1 MNKFD
6 NFAVDLFNKI
16 RGRFPNVSIGD
27 ENGKVTNV
35 PKEARF
41 FDFGYKIENIDL
53 GKVSVALD
61 EENGV
66 TIIVGKDIV
75 EGQVESIQDN
85 WYNFL
90 KELRIFAKKRMLKFD
105 VRDINKSNLN
115 KRDYEYLAQNRPGE
129 NTMSESRMYGNET
142 RSYQKIGK
150 ARIAIKHSAPINVES
165 SNSRTSK
172 IGSIYIE
179 SPTGERFKYPYKH
192 LAGARAMALHVN
204 EGGHM
209 YDDFGKY
216 ISGLSEEMSKLRK
229 FSQYMNRSTVMAET
243 LEGYTDIVKGRI
255 KEVRQEIQNLQKP
268 GYYKEA
274 SENYEVAVME
284 EVPTD
289 VSDAWVDQLT
299 IKQFNEELKDVFP
312 YIYNLVGTNVVETMD
327 LDDILD
333 EGYMKGYSKYHCEDC
348 GCQMHNC
355 KPDCDCS
362 HDSHDETGSW
372 WRDAD
377 GNGVPDAFESTNK
390 VDYDR
395 IVELAIDKLMGQF
408 AEEVNEAKAR
418 PGYCS
423 DDCCGADVK
432 AEDCT
437 CAPTCKHC
445 DCNATNEAK
454 EKPKGSFEPHPGA
467 FDWDANMDDDD
478 DDDEKEAY
486 SPGDENEE
494 GMVSNCC
501 GAPIMDVYD
510 GHGRCSDCKEM
521 ASAVP
526 ESNDDTMDVKVGP
539 QGMEPMDKEPE
550 KEKTPIGEFI
560 LSYFDR
566 ENGTFPKGETA
577 VLTMVEKEYGE
588 QYVEPAAKF
597 IKKVESMI
605 MARQAEQQTRY
616 PETELAKQ
624 GEVDERSQFE
634 LYRNSI
640 VLYDPTTMEVKRTYP
655 LGHGK
660 RASADAEKLDLIA
673 TDGANYMELVRDK
686 KRMAAQDTEKPAE
699 LPKAQEPKKPGAL
712 DRIKSLAGL
721 N

>member
-1 MNKFD
+1 MNKFKT
-6 NFAVDLFNKI
+6 FASDMFNKI
-16 RGRFPNVSIGD
+16 RGRFTDVTIGD
-27 ENGKVTNV
+27 ENGNVTNI
-35 PKEARF
+35 PEDARF
-41 FDFGYKIENIDL
+41 FEFSYNAQGNEL
-53 GKVSVALD
+53 GKVSVSLD

-66 TIIVGKDIV
+66 TVIVAKDLV
-75 EGQVESIQDN
+75 LNQVEAIQDD

-90 KELRIFAKKRMLKFD
+90 KELRYFAKKRMLKFD
-105 VRDINKSNLN
+105 VRDINKSNLD

-129 NTMSESRMYGNET
+129 NTMSESKMYGNET

-229 FSQYMNRSTVMAET
+229 FSQYMNRSSVMAET

-312 YIYNLVGTNVVETMD
+312 YIYNLVGTSVVETID

-333 EGYMKGYSKYHCEDC
+333 EGYMKGYKEYHCKDC

-355 KPDCDCS
+355 KPGCDCS

-390 VDYDR
+390 VDYNR

-408 AEEVNEAKAR
+408 AEEVNEAKAK

-437 CAPTCKHC
+437 CAPTCEHC
-445 DCNATNEAK
+445 DCNKDKK
-454 EKPKGSFEPHPGA
+454 E
-467 FDWDANMDDDD
+467 
-478 DDDEKEAY
+478 
-486 SPGDENEE
+486 
-494 GMVSNCC
+494 
-501 GAPIMDVYD
+501 
-510 GHGRCSDCKEM
+510 SD
-521 ASAVP
+521 
-526 ESNDDTMDVKVGP
+526 DDTMDVKVGP
-539 QGMEPMDKEPE
+539 QGMEPMDQPQQPE
-550 KEKTPIGEFI
+550 LPIGEFI

-577 VLTMVEKEYGE
+577 VLTMVEKQYGE

-597 IKKVESMI
+597 MKKVETTI
-605 MARQAEQQTRY
+605 AHKKAEETANSRY

-624 GEVDERSQFE
+624 GEIGERSQFE

-673 TDGANYMELVRDK
+673 TDGARYMELVRDK
-686 KRMAAQDTEKPAE
+686 KRMAAQDTEKSAE

-712 DRIKSLAGL
+712 DRLKSLAGL
-721 N
+721 S

>member
-1 MNKFD
+1 
-6 NFAVDLFNKI
+6 
-16 RGRFPNVSIGD
+16 
-27 ENGKVTNV
+27 
-35 PKEARF
+35 
-41 FDFGYKIENIDL
+41 
-53 GKVSVALD
+53 
-61 EENGV
+61 
-66 TIIVGKDIV
+66 
-75 EGQVESIQDN
+75 
-85 WYNFL
+85 
-90 KELRIFAKKRMLKFD
+90 
-105 VRDINKSNLN
+105 
-115 KRDYEYLAQNRPGE
+115 
-129 NTMSESRMYGNET
+129 MYGNET

-150 ARIAIKHSAPINVES
+150 ARIAIKHSAPINLENT
-165 SNSRTSK
+165 NSRTSK

-209 YDDFGKY
+209 YDDFGKH

-255 KEVRQEIQNLQKP
+255 KEVRQEIQNLQKL

-274 SENYEVAVME
+274 SENFQLAVME

-312 YIYNLVGTNVVETMD
+312 YIYNLVGEGMIENVD
-327 LDDILD
+327 LDNLD
-333 EGYMKGYSKYHCEDC
+333 ESGLQYYTGVKKHGKEYMKKAAAAGRDGASQEELGRLKDKYSKAAK
-348 GCQMHNC
+348 N
-355 KPDCDCS
+355 KKS
-362 HDSHDETGSW
+362 VDEE
-372 WRDAD
+372 
-377 GNGVPDAFESTNK
+377 FEAALES
-390 VDYDR
+390 
-395 IVELAIDKLMGQF
+395 LMGQF
-408 AEEVNEAKAR
+408 TESKACNCDENCPCGGNCTPDCNCHAGCGTMNEAKAR

>member
-1 MNKFD
+1 MGTKTITSCPCLSLLVATIDKYFTMNKFD

-27 ENGKVTNV
+27 ENGKVTNI

-150 ARIAIKHSAPINVES
+150 ARIAIKHSAPINLENA
-165 SNSRTSK
+165 NSRTSK

-209 YDDFGKY
+209 YDDFGKH

-255 KEVRQEIQNLQKP
+255 KEVRQEIQNLQKL

-274 SENYEVAVME
+274 SENFELAVME
-284 EVPTD
+284 EVPND
-289 VSDAWVDQLT
+289 VSEAWVDQLT

-312 YIYNLVGTNVVETMD
+312 YIYNLVGEGMIETVD
-327 LDDILD
+327 LDNLD
-333 EGYMKGYSKYHCEDC
+333 ESGLMAYAGKKKHGAEYMKKAAAAGRDGASQEELGRLKDKYSKAA
-348 GCQMHNC
+348 
-355 KPDCDCS
+355 KKKKS
-362 HDSHDETGSW
+362 VDEE
-372 WRDAD
+372 
-377 GNGVPDAFESTNK
+377 FEAALES
-390 VDYDR
+390 
-395 IVELAIDKLMGQF
+395 LMGQF
-408 AEEVNEAKAR
+408 TEAKAR

-437 CAPTCKHC
+437 CAPTCESC
-445 DCNATNEAK
+445 DCNK
-454 EKPKGSFEPHPGA
+454 DK
-467 FDWDANMDDDD
+467 
-478 DDDEKEAY
+478 KEAY

-501 GAPIMDVYD
+501 GAPVMDVYQ

-526 ESNDDTMDVKVGP
+526 ESDDDTMDVKIGP

-566 ENGTFPKGETA
+566 ENGSFPKGETA

-597 IKKVESMI
+597 IKKVESMV
-605 MARQAEQQTRY
+605 MARQAEQTTRY

-624 GEVDERSQFE
+624 GEVDTE
-634 LYRNSI
+634 YN
-640 VLYDPTTMEVKRTYP
+640 
-655 LGHGK
+655 
-660 RASADAEKLDLIA
+660 
-673 TDGANYMELVRDK
+673 
-686 KRMAAQDTEKPAE
+686 RMRE
-699 LPKAQEPKKPGAL
+699 
-712 DRIKSLAGL
+712 LAGL
-721 N
+721 K

>member
-6 NFAVDLFNKI
+6 TFASDMFNKI
-16 RGRFPNVSIGD
+16 RGRFTDVTIGD

-35 PKEARF
+35 PEDARF
-41 FDFGYKIENIDL
+41 FEFGYKAQGNEL
-53 GKVSVALD
+53 GKVSVSLD

-66 TIIVGKDIV
+66 TVIVAKDLV
-75 EGQVESIQDN
+75 LNQVEAIQDD

-90 KELRIFAKKRMLKFD
+90 KELRYFAKKRMLKFD
-105 VRDINKSNLN
+105 VRDINKSNLD

-129 NTMSESRMYGNET
+129 NTMSESKMYGNET

-333 EGYMKGYSKYHCEDC
+333 EGYMKGYKEYHCKDC

-355 KPDCDCS
+355 KPGCDCS

-390 VDYDR
+390 VDYNR

-437 CAPTCKHC
+437 CAPTCEHC
-445 DCNATNEAK
+445 DCNKDKK
-454 EKPKGSFEPHPGA
+454 E
-467 FDWDANMDDDD
+467 
-478 DDDEKEAY
+478 
-486 SPGDENEE
+486 
-494 GMVSNCC
+494 
-501 GAPIMDVYD
+501 
-510 GHGRCSDCKEM
+510 SD
-521 ASAVP
+521 
-526 ESNDDTMDVKVGP
+526 DDTMDVKVGP
-539 QGMEPMDKEPE
+539 QGMEPMDQPQQPE
-550 KEKTPIGEFI
+550 LPIGEFI

-577 VLTMVEKEYGE
+577 VLTMVEKQYGE

-597 IKKVESMI
+597 MKKVETTI
-605 MARQAEQQTRY
+605 AHKKAEEAANSRY

-624 GEVDERSQFE
+624 GEIDERSQFE
-634 LYRNSI
+634 IYRNSI

-655 LGHGK
+655 QNHGK

-699 LPKAQEPKKPGAL
+699 LPKARELKKPGTL

>member
-1 MNKFD
+1 MNKFKT
-6 NFAVDLFNKI
+6 FASDMFNKI
-16 RGRFPNVSIGD
+16 RGRFTDVTIGD
-27 ENGKVTNV
+27 ENGNVTNI
-35 PKEARF
+35 PEDARF
-41 FDFGYKIENIDL
+41 FEFSYNAQGNEL
-53 GKVSVALD
+53 GKVSVSLD

-66 TIIVGKDIV
+66 TVIVAKDLV
-75 EGQVESIQDN
+75 LNQVEAIQDD

-90 KELRIFAKKRMLKFD
+90 KELRYFAKKRMLKFD
-105 VRDINKSNLN
+105 VRDINKSNLD

-129 NTMSESRMYGNET
+129 NTMSESKMYGNET

-229 FSQYMNRSTVMAET
+229 FSQYMNRSSVMAET

-284 EVPTD
+284 EVPTN

-312 YIYNLVGTNVVETMD
+312 YIYNLVGTSVVETID

-333 EGYMKGYSKYHCEDC
+333 EGYMKGYKEYHCKDC

-355 KPDCDCS
+355 KPGCDCS

-390 VDYDR
+390 VDYNR

-408 AEEVNEAKAR
+408 AEEVNEAKAK

-437 CAPTCKHC
+437 CAPTCEHC
-445 DCNATNEAK
+445 DCNKDKK
-454 EKPKGSFEPHPGA
+454 E
-467 FDWDANMDDDD
+467 
-478 DDDEKEAY
+478 
-486 SPGDENEE
+486 
-494 GMVSNCC
+494 
-501 GAPIMDVYD
+501 
-510 GHGRCSDCKEM
+510 SD
-521 ASAVP
+521 
-526 ESNDDTMDVKVGP
+526 DDTMDVKVGP
-539 QGMEPMDKEPE
+539 QGMEPMDQPQQPE
-550 KEKTPIGEFI
+550 LPIGEFI

-577 VLTMVEKEYGE
+577 VLTMVEKQYGE

-597 IKKVESMI
+597 MKKVETTI
-605 MARQAEQQTRY
+605 AHKKAEETANSRY

-624 GEVDERSQFE
+624 GEIGERSQFE

-673 TDGANYMELVRDK
+673 TDGAKYMELVRDK
-686 KRMAAQDTEKPAE
+686 KRMAAQDTEKSAE

-712 DRIKSLAGL
+712 DRLKSLAGL
-721 N
+721 S

>member
-35 PKEARF
+35 PKDARF
-41 FDFGYKIENIDL
+41 FDFGYMIDNIDL

-75 EGQVESIQDN
+75 EGQVQEIQDN

-129 NTMSESRMYGNET
+129 NKMSESKMYGNET

-172 IGSIYIE
+172 IGKIYIE

-229 FSQYMNRSTVMAET
+229 FSQYMNRSSVMAET

-255 KEVRQEIQNLQKP
+255 KEVRQEIQNLQKLN
-268 GYYKEA
+268 YYKEA

-312 YIYNLVGTNVVETMD
+312 YIYNLVGEGMIETVD
-327 LDDILD
+327 LDNLD
-333 EGYMKGYSKYHCEDC
+333 ESGLQYYTGVKKHGKEYMKKAAQAGKEGASQEELGRLKDKYSKAAKKKKSVDEEFEAALESLMGQFTESKACNCDENCPC
-348 GCQMHNC
+348 GGNC
-355 KPDCDCS
+355 TPDCDC
-362 HDSHDETGSW
+362 HAGCGT
-372 WRDAD
+372 
-377 GNGVPDAFESTNK
+377 
-390 VDYDR
+390 
-395 IVELAIDKLMGQF
+395 M
-408 AEEVNEAKAR
+408 NEAKAR

-437 CAPTCKHC
+437 CAPTCEHC
-445 DCNATNEAK
+445 DCNK
-454 EKPKGSFEPHPGA
+454 DK
-467 FDWDANMDDDD
+467 
-478 DDDEKEAY
+478 KEAY

-526 ESNDDTMDVKVGP
+526 ESDDTMDVKVGP
-539 QGMEPMDKEPE
+539 QGMEPMDKAEPE

-577 VLTMVEKEYGE
+577 VLTMVEKDYGE

-597 IKKVESMI
+597 IKKVESI
-605 MARQAEQQTRY
+605 VAQRQAAEQENTRY

-634 LYRNSI
+634 IYRNSI
-640 VLYDPTTMEVKRTYP
+640 VLYDPASMEVKKTYP
-655 LGHGK
+655 LSK
-660 RASADAEKLDLIA
+660 SKAAEVDAKQNGLVALN
-673 TDGANYMELVRDK
+673 GANYMELVRDK

-699 LPKAQEPKKPGAL
+699 LPTQQQPKKPGTL
-712 DRIKSLAGL
+712 DRLKSLAGL

>member
-35 PKEARF
+35 PKDARF
-41 FDFGYKIENIDL
+41 FDFGYMIDNIDL

-75 EGQVESIQDN
+75 EGQVQEIQDN

-129 NTMSESRMYGNET
+129 NTMSESKMYGNET

-229 FSQYMNRSTVMAET
+229 FSQYMNRSSVMAET

-255 KEVRQEIQNLQKP
+255 KEVRQEIQNLQKLN
-268 GYYKEA
+268 YYKEA

-312 YIYNLVGTNVVETMD
+312 YIYNLVGEGMIETVD
-327 LDDILD
+327 LDNLD
-333 EGYMKGYSKYHCEDC
+333 ESGLQYYTGVKKHGKEYMKKAAQAGREGASQEELGRLKDKYSKATKKKKSVDEEFEAALESLMGQFTESKACNCDENCPC
-348 GCQMHNC
+348 GGNC
-355 KPDCDCS
+355 TPDCDC
-362 HDSHDETGSW
+362 HAGCGT
-372 WRDAD
+372 
-377 GNGVPDAFESTNK
+377 
-390 VDYDR
+390 
-395 IVELAIDKLMGQF
+395 M
-408 AEEVNEAKAR
+408 NEAKAR

-437 CAPTCKHC
+437 CAPTCEHC
-445 DCNATNEAK
+445 DCNK
-454 EKPKGSFEPHPGA
+454 DK
-467 FDWDANMDDDD
+467 
-478 DDDEKEAY
+478 KEAY

-526 ESNDDTMDVKVGP
+526 ESDDDTMDVKVGP
-539 QGMEPMDKEPE
+539 QGMEPMDKAEPE
-550 KEKTPIGEFI
+550 EQKTPIGEFI

-577 VLTMVEKEYGE
+577 VLTMVEKDYGP

-597 IKKVESMI
+597 IKKVESI
-605 MARQAEQQTRY
+605 VAQRQATEQENTRY
-616 PETELAKQ
+616 PETELAKK

-634 LYRNSI
+634 IYRNSI
-640 VLYDPTTMEVKRTYP
+640 VLYDPASMEVKKTYP
-655 LGHGK
+655 MTK
-660 RASADAEKLDLIA
+660 AKAAEVDAKQNGLVAIN
-673 TDGANYMELVRDK
+673 GANYMELVRDK
-686 KRMAAQDTEKPAE
+686 KRMAAQDTEKQAE
-699 LPKAQEPKKPGAL
+699 LPLRKEPKKPGAL
-712 DRIKSLAGL
+712 DRLKSLAGL

>member
-35 PKEARF
+35 PKDARF
-41 FDFGYKIENIDL
+41 FDFGYMIDNIDL

-75 EGQVESIQDN
+75 EGQVQEIQDN

-129 NTMSESRMYGNET
+129 NTMSESKMYGNET

-172 IGSIYIE
+172 IGKIYIE

-229 FSQYMNRSTVMAET
+229 FSQYMNRSSVMAET

-255 KEVRQEIQNLQKP
+255 KEVRQEIQNLQKLN
-268 GYYKEA
+268 YYKEA

-312 YIYNLVGTNVVETMD
+312 YIYNLVGEGMIETVD
-327 LDDILD
+327 LDNLD
-333 EGYMKGYSKYHCEDC
+333 ESGLQYYTGVKKHGKEYMKKAAQAGREGASQEELGRLKDKYSKATKKKKSVDEEFEAALESLMGQFTESKACNCDENCPC
-348 GCQMHNC
+348 GGNC
-355 KPDCDCS
+355 TPDCDC
-362 HDSHDETGSW
+362 HAGCGT
-372 WRDAD
+372 
-377 GNGVPDAFESTNK
+377 
-390 VDYDR
+390 
-395 IVELAIDKLMGQF
+395 M
-408 AEEVNEAKAR
+408 NEAKAR

-437 CAPTCKHC
+437 CAPTCEHC
-445 DCNATNEAK
+445 DCNK
-454 EKPKGSFEPHPGA
+454 DK
-467 FDWDANMDDDD
+467 
-478 DDDEKEAY
+478 KEAY

-526 ESNDDTMDVKVGP
+526 ESDDDTMDVKVGP
-539 QGMEPMDKEPE
+539 QGMEPMDKAEPE
-550 KEKTPIGEFI
+550 EQKTPIGEFI

-577 VLTMVEKEYGE
+577 VLTMVEKDYGP

-597 IKKVESMI
+597 IKKVESI
-605 MARQAEQQTRY
+605 VAQRQATEQENTRY
-616 PETELAKQ
+616 PETELAKK

-634 LYRNSI
+634 IYRNSI
-640 VLYDPTTMEVKRTYP
+640 VLYDPASMEVKKTYP
-655 LGHGK
+655 MTK
-660 RASADAEKLDLIA
+660 AKAAEVDAKQNGLVAIN
-673 TDGANYMELVRDK
+673 GANYMELVRDK
-686 KRMAAQDTEKPAE
+686 KRMAAQDTEKQAE
-699 LPKAQEPKKPGAL
+699 LPLRKEPKKPGAL
-712 DRIKSLAGL
+712 DRLKSLAGL

>member
-6 NFAVDLFNKI
+6 TFASDMFNKI
-16 RGRFPNVSIGD
+16 RGRFTDVTIGD
-27 ENGKVTNV
+27 ENGKVTNI
-35 PKEARF
+35 PEDARF
-41 FDFGYKIENIDL
+41 FEFGYKAQGNEL
-53 GKVSVALD
+53 GKVSVSLD

-66 TIIVGKDIV
+66 TVIVAKDLVLNQI
-75 EGQVESIQDN
+75 EAIQDD

-90 KELRIFAKKRMLKFD
+90 KELRYFAKKRMLKFD
-105 VRDINKSNLN
+105 VRDINKSNLD

-129 NTMSESRMYGNET
+129 NTMSESKMYGNET

-229 FSQYMNRSTVMAET
+229 FSQYMNRSSVMAET

-333 EGYMKGYSKYHCEDC
+333 EGYMKGYSNYHCKDC

-355 KPDCDCS
+355 KPGCDCS

-372 WRDAD
+372 WVDKD

-445 DCNATNEAK
+445 DCNATNESKGIEAMKKAGNAKADAEAK
-454 EKPKGSFEPHPGA
+454 EKSKGSFKPHKGA
-467 FDWDANMDDDD
+467 FDWHANMDDDD
-478 DDDEKEAY
+478 DDKKE
-486 SPGDENEE
+486 
-494 GMVSNCC
+494 
-501 GAPIMDVYD
+501 
-510 GHGRCSDCKEM
+510 SD
-521 ASAVP
+521 
-526 ESNDDTMDVKVGP
+526 DDTMDVKVGP
-539 QGMEPMDKEPE
+539 QGMEPMDQPQQPE
-550 KEKTPIGEFI
+550 LPIGEFI

-577 VLTMVEKEYGE
+577 VLTMVEKQYGE

-597 IKKVESMI
+597 MKKVETTI
-605 MARQAEQQTRY
+605 AHKKAEEAANSRY
-616 PETELAKQ
+616 PET
-624 GEVDERSQFE
+624 
-634 LYRNSI
+634 
-640 VLYDPTTMEVKRTYP
+640 
-655 LGHGK
+655 
-660 RASADAEKLDLIA
+660 
-673 TDGANYMELVRDK
+673 
-686 KRMAAQDTEKPAE
+686 
-699 LPKAQEPKKPGAL
+699 

-721 N
+721 